1 MISTPTV
8 HPSAPAP
15 VAGHRP
21 PARNYGLDAIRAA
34 AISLV
39 ILAHYIRPV
48 PVAGLL
54 GVELFFVL
62 SGFLIGEIL
71 YRTLQAQERVGSGD
85 LGRFW
90 RRRWTRTLPNYYLF
104 LCLNVALVSLAGGT
118 VGAGTI
124 WRYALFLQN
133 LRGPM
138 PEFYSVSWS
147 LAVEEWFY
155 LLLPLAF
162 FALYLAAGRR
172 AATRRPIFLGC
183 VVFFAA
189 FSLGLRLATSH
200 DADWLSTMR
209 RVVVYRFDSL
219 MLGVVLAVV
228 RLESPV
234 WWERLMRV
242 WPAGLVLLVVGTV
255 IGHRSLLSGSA
266 PAIPAAW
273 LLTMVPLG
281 SALILPR
288 ASRLQ
293 PPAVWWS
300 AIVTSVSKWSYSI
313 YLCHLPILL
322 LLLDALHDGNR
333 GPVGKVLV
341 RTAAVAATLVCSA
354 GLYRFF
360 EKPILDRTPRDRFAP
375 PPA

>member
-1 MISTPTV
+1 MISALTAHTSVPASAAGRR
-8 HPSAPAP
+8 PS
-15 VAGHRP
+15 
-21 PARNYGLDAIRAA
+21 ARNYGLDAIRAA

-39 ILAHYIRPV
+39 VLAHYIRPV

-71 YRTLQAQERVGSGD
+71 YRTLQAQESVSLGD

-104 LCLNVALVSLAGGT
+104 LGLNVALVSLADGT
-118 VGAGTI
+118 VGAGTV

-138 PEFYSVSWS
+138 PEFYAVSWS

-172 AATRRPIFLGC
+172 TETRRPIFLGC
-183 VVFFAA
+183 AVFFAA
-189 FSLGLRLATSH
+189 LSLGLRLATGH

-228 RLESPV
+228 RLESPA
-234 WWERLMRV
+234 WWERLMRA
-242 WPAGLVLLVVGTV
+242 WPAGMILLVVGTV
-255 IGHRSLLSGSA
+255 VGHRSLLTGSA

-293 PPAVWWS
+293 PSAGWWS
-300 AIVTSVSKWSYSI
+300 AAVTSVSKWSYSI

-341 RTAAVAATLVCSA
+341 RAAAVAATITLSA
-354 GLYRFF
+354 LLYRFF
-360 EKPILDRTPRDRFAP
+360 EKPILDLTPRDRFAP
-375 PPA
+375 PAA